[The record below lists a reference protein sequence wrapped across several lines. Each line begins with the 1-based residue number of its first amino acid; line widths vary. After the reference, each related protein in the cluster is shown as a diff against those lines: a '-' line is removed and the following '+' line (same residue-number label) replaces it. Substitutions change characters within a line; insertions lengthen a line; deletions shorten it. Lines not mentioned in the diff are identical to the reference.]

1 MQIPEVETQHRRNTV
16 PWVLLGGAT
25 GVLSL
30 KKMQHRSLSGAAS
43 CLSAAGMQN
52 RVSQHSNAGGLAS
65 MGRQARMA
73 LAGRMKEA
81 SSPQVP
87 WMPCWLTA

>member
-1 MQIPEVETQHRRNTV
+1 
-16 PWVLLGGAT
+16 
-25 GVLSL
+25 
-30 KKMQHRSLSGAAS
+30 MQHGILSGAAS
-43 CLSAAGMQN
+43 YLSATGMQT
-52 RVSQHSNAGGLAS
+52 RLSQHTSAGGLAS

>member
-1 MQIPEVETQHRRNTV
+1 
-16 PWVLLGGAT
+16 
-25 GVLSL
+25 
-30 KKMQHRSLSGAAS
+30 
-43 CLSAAGMQN
+43 
-52 RVSQHSNAGGLAS
+52 

-87 WMPCWLTA
+87 WMPCWLTAWLLRSSCSASARSSRGSWGSAAPSSPFLRFLGVSFVSSAQQSQIHVSCANAIQPRHKSQRPWV